1 MIFDIHSHII
11 PGVDDGSSSLEES
24 IEMLKALKRQGVD
37 KVIATPHFY
46 ASKASIHSYVS
57 RISAAF
63 SNLVEKTETLGLPE
77 LFCGSEVHYFRGMS
91 RSEDLKKLCI
101 HSSRYILLEL
111 PYVPLDT
118 RIVDEIKD
126 IVINMELIPIL
137 AHIDRYLSYNRYEDI
152 MKLFQYGDIRG
163 QVNADALCYGMGKK
177 RALQFLKED
186 ACIYLGSDTHNMQT
200 RPPKIE
206 QALGYIK
213 KKLGEEGIEQIS
225 LHSENLFR
233 DLMGVKLQSPMLH

>member
-1 MIFDIHSHII
+1 
-11 PGVDDGSSSLEES
+11 
-24 IEMLKALKRQGVD
+24 
-37 KVIATPHFY
+37 
-46 ASKASIHSYVS
+46 
-57 RISAAF
+57 
-63 SNLVEKTETLGLPE
+63 
-77 LFCGSEVHYFRGMS
+77 
-91 RSEDLKKLCI
+91 
-101 HSSRYILLEL
+101 
-111 PYVPLDT
+111 
-118 RIVDEIKD
+118 
-126 IVINMELIPIL
+126 
-137 AHIDRYLSYNRYEDI
+137 

-233 DLMGVKLQSPMLH
+233 DLMGVKLQSPMLHLSLIHIYKGEVPKQRKKESL